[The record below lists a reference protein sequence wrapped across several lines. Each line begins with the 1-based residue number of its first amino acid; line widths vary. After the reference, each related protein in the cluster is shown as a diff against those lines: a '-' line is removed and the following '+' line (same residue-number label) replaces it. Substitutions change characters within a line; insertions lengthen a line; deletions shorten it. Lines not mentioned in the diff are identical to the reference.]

1 MLFFDFNVTYQSSK
15 LRSVAPEKSKGNII
29 NRMRE
34 LNDILGME
42 RMEENLQVFIYQESP
57 GKFSMVASI
66 EQLQKPSAEKIQKFL
81 QSTLEG
87 HYDIKQIEVQDFR
100 EITIDYFRK
109 LLARG
114 DRINFVDEYRISDD
128 LDINFNNCRDFDLS
142 ESICTM
148 KRLSYSQAL
157 QQAGKLMADSSFT
170 DELERIY
177 SKANS
182 RKKFYGH
189 PVHYKILAGSYFAA
203 MKMVELL
210 TGTLYVNKR
219 LVSQR
224 ITRIYNITERCYAD
238 SDFENL
244 VKRAQGGVVVIELQ
258 GAQDNDS
265 NYATSYE
272 EVVDFISEVVKK
284 YQRNTLCIFIEIVDQ
299 PGFAPKLISNIQD
312 DLNIIELQE
321 GAGNREQALDY
332 LKFIKDNYDM
342 SYYTDEDLE
351 KALGDRLSF
360 RASDIHQISEKLY
373 SDSLKN
379 KIYPAYHK
387 VDYFTI
393 SDDVKN
399 KDDAYHIL
407 QNMIGLTEQK
417 KTLDQII
424 ASFKIQKMRTNMG
437 LTNYKPSRHMCF
449 TGNPGSAK
457 TTVARLFSDILSKE
471 GILETGRFIECGR
484 ADLVGK
490 YVGWTASIVKKK
502 FRQAKGGVLF
512 IDEAYSLVEDS
523 VGSYGD
529 EAISTI
535 VQEMENH
542 RDDVIVIFA
551 GYNDKMKRFLE
562 RNEGLLSRIAFHLN
576 FPDYNSQE
584 LIDILKLMAENKGY
598 ELSDDVLNECRQIF
612 NKASSKENFGNGR
625 FVRNLLEQAE
635 MKQAQRI
642 FKECA
647 GKDIKK
653 EHLIHFAVEDFSGG
667 VSEIYS
673 KNKGKIGFSTDFLS

>member
-1 MLFFDFNVTYQSSK
+1 MLFYDFNITFQSK
-15 LRSVAPEKSKGNII
+15 KARATEQQKTKGQFVSH
-29 NRMRE
+29 MRE

-42 RMEENLQVFIYQESP
+42 RMEEEIQAFIYQESS
-57 GKFSMVASI
+57 GKYNMLAAVD
-66 EQLQKPSAEKIQKFL
+66 QLQRPSSEKIQKFL
-81 QSTLEG
+81 RSLLETQ
-87 HYDIKQIEVQDFR
+87 YDMKDIQVHDLR
-100 EITIDYFRK
+100 EITVDNFRK
-109 LLARG
+109 LLNRG
-114 DRINFVDEYRISDD
+114 DRINFVDEYRVSDD
-128 LDINFNNCRDFDLS
+128 LRINFDGNRDFDVS
-142 ESICTM
+142 ESICPIS
-148 KRLSYSQAL
+148 RLSHSQAL
-157 QQAGKLMADSSFT
+157 QQAQKLMADPSLIEEFK
-170 DELERIY
+170 RIY
-177 SKANS
+177 AKDNS

-203 MKMVELL
+203 IKMIELL
-210 TGTLYVNKR
+210 AGALYVNKR

-224 ITRIYNITERCYAD
+224 ITRIHNITERCYAE

-244 VKRAQGGVVVIELQ
+244 IKRAEGSTVVIELQ
-258 GAQDNDS
+258 GAQDNDT

-284 YQRNTLCIFIEIVDQ
+284 YQRNTLCVFVEMVDQ

-312 DLNIIELQE
+312 DINLIELQE

-332 LKFIKDNYDM
+332 LKFIKDTSGMDC
-342 SYYTDEDLE
+342 YTDDDLE
-351 KALGDRLSF
+351 KALGDRMSF
-360 RASDIHQISEKLY
+360 RASDIHQISDKLY

-379 KIYPAYHK
+379 KIYPAYQQ

-393 SDDVKN
+393 SEEEKN
-399 KDDAYHIL
+399 KDDAYHTL
-407 QNMIGLTEQK
+407 QKMIGLTEQK
-417 KTLDQII
+417 ETLEKIT
-424 ASFKIQKMRTNMG
+424 ASFKVQKMRAEAG
-437 LTNYKPSRHMCF
+437 LTRCKPSRHMCF

-457 TTVARLFSDILSKE
+457 TTVARLFADILSKE

-490 YVGWTASIVKKK
+490 YVGWTANIVQKK

-512 IDEAYSLVEDS
+512 IDEAYSLVEHWA
-523 VGSYGD
+523 GSYGD

-551 GYNDKMKRFLE
+551 GYNDKMKAFLD

-576 FPDYNSQE
+576 FPDYNPQE
-584 LIDILKLMAENKGY
+584 LVDILNLMAENKGY
-598 ELSDDVLNECRQIF
+598 KLTDDVLKECRKIF
-612 NKASSKENFGNGR
+612 DKACGKENFGNGR

-642 FKECA
+642 FKA
-647 GKDIKK
+647 SNGKKIDK
-653 EHLIHFAVEDFSGG
+653 EQLIHLSKEDFTGAL
-667 VSEIYS
+667 SEVYKKS
-673 KNKGKIGFSTDFLS
+673 RSKIGFLN

>member
-1 MLFFDFNVTYQSSK
+1 MLFYDFNITFQSK
-15 LRSVAPEKSKGNII
+15 KARATEQQKTKGQFVSH
-29 NRMRE
+29 MRE

-42 RMEENLQVFIYQESP
+42 RMEEEMQAFIYQESS
-57 GKFSMVASI
+57 GKYNMLVAVD
-66 EQLQKPSAEKIQKFL
+66 QLQRPSSEKIQRFL
-81 QSTLEG
+81 RTLLETQ
-87 HYDIKQIEVQDFR
+87 YDMKDIQVHDLR
-100 EITIDYFRK
+100 EITVDNFRK
-109 LLARG
+109 LLNRG
-114 DRINFVDEYRISDD
+114 DRINFVDEYRVSDD
-128 LDINFNNCRDFDLS
+128 LRINFDGNRDFDVS
-142 ESICTM
+142 ESMCQIS
-148 KRLSYSQAL
+148 RLSHSQAL
-157 QQAGKLMADSSFT
+157 QQAQKLMADPSLIEEFG
-170 DELERIY
+170 RIY
-177 SKANS
+177 SKTNN

-203 MKMVELL
+203 IKMIELL
-210 TGTLYVNKR
+210 AGALYVNKR

-224 ITRIYNITERCYAD
+224 ITRIHNITERCYAE

-244 VKRAQGGVVVIELQ
+244 IKRAEGSTVVIELQ
-258 GAQDNDS
+258 GAQDNDT

-284 YQRNTLCIFIEIVDQ
+284 YQRNTLCVFVEMVDQ

-312 DLNIIELQE
+312 DINLIELQE

-332 LKFIKDNYDM
+332 LKFIKDTSGMDC
-342 SYYTDEDLE
+342 YTDDDLE
-351 KALGDRLSF
+351 KALGDRMSF
-360 RASDIHQISEKLY
+360 RASDIHQISDKLY

-379 KIYPAYHK
+379 KIYPAYQQ

-393 SDDVKN
+393 SEEEKN
-399 KDDAYHIL
+399 KDDAYHTL
-407 QNMIGLTEQK
+407 QKMIGLTEQK
-417 KTLDQII
+417 ETLEKIT
-424 ASFKIQKMRTNMG
+424 ASFKVQKMRAEAG
-437 LTNYKPSRHMCF
+437 LTRCKPSRHMCF

-457 TTVARLFSDILSKE
+457 TTVARLFADILSKE

-490 YVGWTASIVKKK
+490 YVGWTANIVQKK

-512 IDEAYSLVEDS
+512 IDEAYSLVEHWA
-523 VGSYGD
+523 GSYGD

-535 VQEMENH
+535 VKEMENH

-551 GYNDKMKRFLE
+551 GYNDKMKSFLD

-584 LIDILKLMAENKGY
+584 LIDILKLMADNKGY
-598 ELSDDVLNECRQIF
+598 KLTDDVIEECRKIF
-612 NKASSKENFGNGR
+612 DKACGKENFGNGR

-642 FKECA
+642 FKA
-647 GKDIKK
+647 SNGKKIDK
-653 EHLIHFAVEDFSGG
+653 EQLIHLSIEDFKGAL
-667 VSEIYS
+667 SEVYK
-673 KNKGKIGFSTDFLS
+673 KNNSKIGFLN